1 MLKLGWL
8 STGRGEGSIGFLK
21 YVQEM
26 IVACELDASIEFVF
40 SNRERGEDLGS
51 DHFFSLVDSYN
62 IPLLTLSSKKW
73 CKERDGGPFRDH
85 RVEFHEE
92 VLSLIQGFGVD
103 LNLFLGYMLFT
114 HPRFVEIC
122 PSINLHPAA
131 PGGAAGT
138 WQSVIWEL
146 IENKTKY
153 SGVRAHVVTQNWDAG
168 PVISYCTYPI
178 VGDQFDQHWSDA
190 NRMSINELKRSG
202 EKQVLFRLIR
212 EAGLIRERP
221 VIVATLRLLA
231 SGEVV
236 VRDGQ
241 ALGINGKPIKAND
254 VTREVERLV
263 SMGDL

>member
-26 IVACELDASIEFVF
+26 IDTCELDARIEFVF
-40 SNRERGEDLGS
+40 SNRERGEDQGS
-51 DHFFSLVDSYN
+51 DHFFSLVDTYN
-62 IPLLTLSSKKW
+62 IPLVTLSSTKW
-73 CKERDGGPFRDH
+73 RKERGGGPFKDH
-85 RVEFHEE
+85 RSEFHEE
-92 VLSLIQGFGVD
+92 VLNLIQGFGVD

-122 PSINLHPAA
+122 PSINLHPAV
-131 PGGAAGT
+131 PGGPAGT

-146 IENKTKY
+146 IENKATY
-153 SGVRAHVVTQNWDAG
+153 SGVRSHVVTQNWDAG

-178 VGDQFDQHWSDA
+178 VGDRFDLYWPDA
-190 NRMSINELKRSG
+190 NRMSINELKRNG
-202 EKQVLFRLIR
+202 EKQALFRLIR

-221 VIVATLRLLA
+221 VVAATLRLLA

-241 ALGINGKPIKAND
+241 ALGINGNPIKAQD
-254 VTREVERLV
+254 VTREVEGLV
-263 SMGDL
+263 NMGDL